1 MSDHQNAHVPAAEE
15 PVNLAGKRWWAV
27 LQREDWIVVGWVMAI
42 KLLVFTLAVKSYPIF
57 WDKYLKGPRQW
68 LDIWNRWDA
77 VHYQQIA
84 QFGYAATGV
93 TKSFYPLFP
102 WSIRLVAYITGSY
115 LGAGFVVSGIASI
128 IAAVLLRRLVQLDY
142 PANVALRS
150 VGFFLIFPT
159 AYFLHIGYSES
170 LFLALALGC
179 ILAARVERWWLAG
192 VFGALCW
199 MTRAPGAVLVPTLAV
214 EAAQQYWVKRRWNW
228 HWLWIA
234 IVPAGFGVYLLI
246 NWHVAGDPFAFL
258 QTRKTLFVQSFA
270 PPWHGIREGILN
282 MRRNPNQ
289 AEMIGAQEVY
299 FAALGLICTIVSW
312 IKLRPLYAMWMTG
325 SWLLFTSVTFLQS
338 VPRYTLTMFPIFILF
353 ALLGKNRFW
362 NGVLTMWSL
371 GWFTF
376 FTILFARGW
385 WAF

>member
-1 MSDHQNAHVPAAEE
+1 VSDEDAHLPATAE
-15 PVNLAGKRWWAV
+15 PVKLPGKRWWAV

-42 KLLVFTLAVKSYPIF
+42 KVLVFVLAVKSYPIF

-68 LDIWNRWDA
+68 FDIWNHWDA

-84 QFGYAATGV
+84 QFGYAPTGV

-102 WSIRLVAYITGSY
+102 WSIRLVAYITGNY
-115 LGAGFVVSGIASI
+115 LGAGFIVSGIASI
-128 IAAVLLRRLVQLDY
+128 VAAVLLRRLVQLDY
-142 PANVALRS
+142 SSNVAMRS
-150 VGFFLIFPT
+150 VWFFLIFPT

-192 VFGALCW
+192 VLGALCW

-234 IVPAGFGVYLLI
+234 IVPAGFAVYLLI

-258 QTRKTLFVQSFA
+258 QTRKSLFVQSFA
-270 PPWHGIREGILN
+270 SPWHGIREGILN

-289 AEMIGAQEVY
+289 AEMIGAQEV
-299 FAALGLICTIVSW
+299 FFSALGLICTIISW
-312 IKLRPLYAMWMTG
+312 IKVRPLYATWMTG
-325 SWLLFTSVTFLQS
+325 SWLLFTSVTFVAS
-338 VPRYTLTMFPIFILF
+338 VPRYALTMFPIFILF
-353 ALLGKNRFW
+353 ALVGRNRFW

-371 GWFTF
+371 GWFTL
-376 FTILFARGW
+376 FTLLFAGGW